1 MPVYVCRVA
10 DDKGKIQQF
19 IRESASEESCLRE
32 LSQTHPFVLSVK
44 TLTRGKGGQP
54 QPRRY
59 PRRLIAEL
67 TDLIALLLGSGL
79 SLKDALEVVH
89 GVFSRGEGHELVG
102 LLRERIGKGSSFSD
116 ALEGAGRGFPAFY
129 RGMVRIGEKIG
140 SLDQVFLRL
149 SAYLKEEKGLRDRF
163 ASALIYPCIVLGVA
177 ALSAVFVVLV
187 LFPRLREI
195 FAELGP
201 GMADRVQSLMGSL
214 QAALIV
220 VGVVVAVL
228 VLLGIGMAVARRREG
243 PLATRVDS
251 FLITLPLVSQFLVR
265 RELLN
270 FTFSM
275 EALTAAGV
283 SVEEALT
290 EGAGTVT
297 NLALRDAVLS
307 IRERLL
313 KGERLSSAFSRTPLF
328 PERIARW
335 MAIGERV
342 GHVEKV
348 FGQLRVYYQQE
359 VDKWLGRL
367 MALVEPALIVGLGL
381 LIVAFV
387 IFFIVPVFSLYG
399 NIL

>member
-1 MPVYVCRVA
+1 MPVYVCRVS
-10 DDKGKIQQF
+10 DDKGKIRQF
-19 IRESASEESCLRE
+19 LRESASEESLLRE
-32 LSQTHPFVLSVK
+32 LATANPFVLSVK
-44 TLTRGKGGQP
+44 ELPQGKAGQRP
-54 QPRRY
+54 VRRY
-59 PRRLIAEL
+59 SRRLIAEL
-67 TDLIALLLGSGL
+67 TDLVALLLGSGL
-79 SLKDALEVVH
+79 SLKDALEVVQ
-89 GVFSRGEGHELVG
+89 GVFESGEGNELVT
-102 LLRERIGKGSSFSD
+102 LLRERIGKGSSFSA
-116 ALEGAGRGFPAFY
+116 ALEGAGRGFPPFY
-129 RGMVRIGEKIG
+129 RGMIRIGEKIG
-140 SLDQVFLRL
+140 SLDQVFGRL
-149 SAYLKEEKGLRDRF
+149 SSYLKEERGLRDRF
-163 ASALIYPCIVLGVA
+163 ASALIYPCIVLSVA
-177 ALSAVFVVLV
+177 ALSAVFIVLV

-195 FAELGP
+195 FGELGP
-201 GMADRVQSLMGSL
+201 AMAGRVQALMGSL
-214 QAALIV
+214 QTALIV
-220 VGVVVAVL
+220 VGVVVLLVAFLVVGMVL
-228 VLLGIGMAVARRREG
+228 ARRREG
-243 PLATRVDS
+243 PLATRIDALLLS
-251 FLITLPLVSQFLVR
+251 LPVVSQFLMR

-313 KGERLSSAFSRTPLF
+313 KGERLSSAFSRSPLF
-328 PERIARW
+328 PERVARW

-359 VDKWLGRL
+359 VDKWLGRM

-387 IFFIVPVFSLYG
+387 VFFIVPVFSLYG
-399 NIL
+399 NVL